1 MSNNVTDRILLK
13 AIYDSYYDQFCA
25 FNKDAPER
33 TTKNFVPIDFK
44 SLGKSLDLDSA
55 IVFGRLYYHLDKK
68 YRYRQEDG
76 ALVPLFQLRLGEEIH
91 LINFPLL
98 SAVLAELEQDYIR
111 FTLPLAVSF
120 GALAVSVLALV
131 FAT

>member
-13 AIYDSYYDQFCA
+13 AIYEHYYSDFCA
-25 FNKDAPER
+25 FDKDNPER
-33 TTKNFVPIDFK
+33 TTKNFVHIDFK
-44 SLGKSLDLDSA
+44 LLGEKLNLDSG
-55 IVFGRLYYHLDKK
+55 IVFGRLYYHLDRK
-68 YRYRQEDG
+68 YSYKQEDG
-76 ALVPLFQLRLGEEIH
+76 ALVPLFQLKLGKEIH

-98 SAVLAELEQDYIR
+98 SAVLAELEQDYYR
-111 FTLPLAVSF
+111 FTLPFVVSF